1 MNQLLGIK
9 IDDVKSF
16 IHLPVYYFIIFSY
29 SYLKEYGDSLKFR
42 QLSNTEIKPFQYL
55 FFHFWITNELC
66 INISNSSAF
75 CSKKLYD

>member
-66 INISNSSAF
+66 INISNSNAF

>member
-55 FFHFWITNELC
+55 FFHFLN
-66 INISNSSAF
+66 N
-75 CSKKLYD
+75 K

>member
-42 QLSNTEIKPFQYL
+42 QLPNKDIKPFQYL

-66 INISNSSAF
+66 INISNSNAF

>member
-42 QLSNTEIKPFQYL
+42 HLSNTEIKPFQYL
-55 FFHFWITNELC
+55 FFHF
-66 INISNSSAF
+66 
-75 CSKKLYD
+75 